1 MSKEQNKIETISIF
15 SFEREYLGRSQIYE
29 KDVNEQRKTVFFFRS
44 QKKYVTLQPRNHLA
58 IIDMTPTLQ
67 RIQSTPMAP
76 SVGLMEKMSNQDK
89 VAVATFLLARV
100 PNVKVVEE
108 QPVMTNSEIVR
119 EKYKNLKR
127 SPRVERLMQLREE
140 AAKYVDLN
148 DERTKHILGL
158 DV

>member
-1 MSKEQNKIETISIF
+1 M
-15 SFEREYLGRSQIYE
+15 
-29 KDVNEQRKTVFFFRS
+29 
-44 QKKYVTLQPRNHLA
+44 QPRNHLA

-76 SVGLMEKMSNQDK
+76 YVGLMEKMSNQDK

-108 QPVMTNSEIVR
+108 QPVMTNSEIIR

-127 SPRVERLMQLREE
+127 SPRVEKLMHLREE

>member
-1 MSKEQNKIETISIF
+1 M
-15 SFEREYLGRSQIYE
+15 
-29 KDVNEQRKTVFFFRS
+29 
-44 QKKYVTLQPRNHLA
+44 QPRNHLA

-76 SVGLMEKMSNQDK
+76 YVGLMEKMSNQDK

-108 QPVMTNSEIVR
+108 QPVMTNSEIIR

-127 SPRVERLMQLREE
+127 SPRVEKLMQLREE

>member
-1 MSKEQNKIETISIF
+1 
-15 SFEREYLGRSQIYE
+15 
-29 KDVNEQRKTVFFFRS
+29 
-44 QKKYVTLQPRNHLA
+44 
-58 IIDMTPTLQ
+58 MTSLQ

-76 SVGLMEKMSNQDK
+76 YIGLMEKMSNQGK
-89 VAVATFLLARV
+89 VAVATFLVAMV
-100 PNVKVVEE
+100 PHVKVVEK
-108 QPVMTNSEIVR
+108 TNAELIR

-140 AAKYVDLN
+140 AAKCIDLT